1 MIRPAAAAD
10 VSELELL
17 WKRYRIEVADDRE
30 PDVAA
35 WQTWIRRR
43 IAAGD
48 ARVGVVERKI
58 VAYTVW
64 QRVRAKNDH
73 ARRDL
78 RIIELYVDPSGRG
91 QRTGSGLLAR
101 AIDAARQR
109 DCHSVELVSNVHDER
124 VRGLAIPFGFA
135 LSGDSL
141 VLLLQQA

>member
-10 VSELELL
+10 VSELL
-17 WKRYRIEVADDRE
+17 WKRYRIEVANDRE

-35 WQTWIRRR
+35 WQTWMRRR

-64 QRVRAKNDH
+64 QRRRAKNDH
-73 ARRDL
+73 ARHDL

-91 QRTGSGLLAR
+91 QRIGSGLLAR
-101 AIDAARQR
+101 AIDAALKR
-109 DCHSVELVSNVHDER
+109 DCRSVELVSNVHDER

-135 LSGDSL
+135 LSGASL
-141 VLLLQQA
+141 VLLLQQT